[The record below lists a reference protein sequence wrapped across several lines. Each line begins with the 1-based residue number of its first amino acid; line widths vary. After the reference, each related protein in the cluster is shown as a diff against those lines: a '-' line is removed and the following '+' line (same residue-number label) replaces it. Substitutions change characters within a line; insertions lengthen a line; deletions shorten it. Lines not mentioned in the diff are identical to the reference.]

1 MVTRNS
7 LMLSR
12 RAGMLT
18 ALGIGL
24 GVLVHVTYTLV
35 GVGLLIQQ
43 SLWLFNAIKL
53 VGAVY
58 LIYLG
63 VKMLRAKPS
72 GALAD
77 STVAPLSEI
86 GSAHVRTPVTN
97 AHLVCRLLLENK
109 TKVEN

>member
-1 MVTRNS
+1 MTELIAVITITLLAVISPGPDFAMVTRNS

-72 GALAD
+72 G
-77 STVAPLSEI
+77 
-86 GSAHVRTPVTN
+86 
-97 AHLVCRLLLENK
+97 CLLY
-109 TKVEN
+109 TSPSPRD